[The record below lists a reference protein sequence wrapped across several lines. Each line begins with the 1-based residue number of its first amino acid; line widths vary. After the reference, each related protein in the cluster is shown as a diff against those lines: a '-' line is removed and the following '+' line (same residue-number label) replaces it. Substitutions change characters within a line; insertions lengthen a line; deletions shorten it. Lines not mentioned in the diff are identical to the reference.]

1 MVQEIVTVKKFGT
14 VEESSTVKK
23 FVTVQEVADLG
34 SVLGGLGEPRDVAE
48 VILEGTGGL
57 GQLGNALY
65 TLATV

>member
-34 SVLGGLGEPRDVAE
+34 SVLGGLGEPSDVVE

-57 GQLGNALY
+57 GHLGTA
-65 TLATV
+65 